1 MADLTDRIDKW
12 LNDNKDYILSFLSK
26 LITINTVNLPPYG
39 NEKQGQE
46 YLYNE
51 VSKVFP
57 EENIDMFDI
66 DEVSGIRENPFFFST
81 IDGVVKNY
89 KDRPNLVVKLE
100 GSGGGRNLVF
110 SGHMDTMPDY
120 DKKWTVFEDPY
131 SGKIKDGKMYGRG
144 AADMKA
150 GTLSGF
156 IALQC
161 LKELKIKLRGDVFAE
176 SVVDEENG
184 GVNGTI
190 AARLRNPDI
199 DFAIVPELTN
209 LKVGIETLGGT
220 DWKVTVTEK
229 GVGGIG
235 ADVDLSNPIY
245 KLSKIALALEKYD
258 QLIKNIKAP
267 SSYSEDLKIK
277 LLTYQFY
284 SGGSNYLE
292 SGAVPTE
299 GHIYFW
305 LEAYS
310 FMNEE
315 DYKKDFLDFMKKELG
330 RYDDFKDNFPKIENV
345 IRFLYGHKT
354 DTKHPAMASIKKAY
368 ETLSL
373 DYIEE
378 GIPYATD
385 AFAFRKVSKTDVV
398 ILGPVGA
405 NPHGIDE
412 YVDIESVFKLIKI
425 MVLTAIDYCS

>member
-1 MADLTDRIDKW
+1 MTYLNEIDKW
-12 LNDNKDYILSFLSK
+12 LKDKEDYILSFLSE
-26 LITINTVNLPPYG
+26 LISINTVNIPPGG

-46 YLYNE
+46 YIYNRI
-51 VSKVFP
+51 VNYFP
-57 EENIDMFDI
+57 EKDIDLFDI
-66 DEVSGIRENPFFFST
+66 DEVAGIRQNPFFFST
-81 IDGVVKNY
+81 IDGVEKNY
-89 KDRPNLVVKLE
+89 KDRPNLVARLRGQGAGKSLA
-100 GSGGGRNLVF
+100 F
-110 SGHMDTMPDY
+110 SGHIDTMPDY
-120 DKKWTVFEDPY
+120 GKKWTIFKDPY

-144 AADMKA
+144 SADMKA
-150 GTLSGF
+150 GTLAGF
-156 IALQC
+156 LALQC
-161 LKELKIKLRGDVFAE
+161 LKDLKVSLRGDVFAE

-220 DWKVTVTEK
+220 DWKISVSEK

-235 ADVDLSNPIY
+235 ADLNLSNPIY

-258 QLIKNIKAP
+258 RLIKNVKTP

-284 SGGSNYLE
+284 SGGSNYME

-310 FMNEE
+310 YMDEKN
-315 DYKKDFLDFMKKELG
+315 YKKNFLDFMKKELLK
-330 RYDDFKDNFPKIENV
+330 YEDFKNDFPKVENV

-354 DTKHPAMASIKKAY
+354 DTNHPAMNSIKKAY
-368 ETLSL
+368 SEIVLN
-373 DYIEE
+373 YIEE

-385 AFAFRKVSKTDVV
+385 AFAFKKVSNTEAVV
-398 ILGPVGA
+398 LGPVGA

-412 YVDIESVFKLIKI
+412 YVDIDSVFKLIKI